1 MRSGRTTGQGWWLFR
16 AGGFPGWV
24 GSQGWW
30 ALRGE
35 SAAGAAVDNC
45 LRFTR
50 VEAESRVHGLDG
62 SIEVVKLGHNG
73 DANLGGGDQIN
84 IDARR

>member
-1 MRSGRTTGQGWWLFR
+1 MRSRLAIGWGRWLAG

-73 DANLGGGDQIN
+73 DANLGSGDQIN